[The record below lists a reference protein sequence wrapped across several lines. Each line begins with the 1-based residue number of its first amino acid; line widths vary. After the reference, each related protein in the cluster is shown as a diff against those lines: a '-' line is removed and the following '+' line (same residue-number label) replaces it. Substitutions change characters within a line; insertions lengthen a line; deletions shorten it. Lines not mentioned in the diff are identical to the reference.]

1 MNQSEN
7 IQELVAALSKAQGVM
22 KPAIFNKKNPHFKNK
37 YADFTSVMDAC
48 RMPLSSNGLSIM
60 QYCETVNDK
69 TILVTMLAHISG
81 QFIKSFFPLNPKSLD
96 SQAVGSAL
104 TYAKRYCLAAMIGVV
119 ADDDDDDAELA
130 TEIERQAPLPKKKIT
145 ASQVAEIKKLEDQ
158 LDKDSKDRF
167 YSWLN
172 TTYEV
177 KAIEDLPS
185 DSYIT
190 TVNNLEISIKYAAQ
204 QKAKGQ

>member
-48 RMPLSSNGLSIM
+48 RIPLSSNGLSIM

-69 TILVTMLAHISG
+69 TILVTMLAHTSG
-81 QFIKSFFPLNPKSLD
+81 QFIKSYFPLNPKSLD

-130 TEIERQAPLPKKKIT
+130 TEIEKQAPLPKKKIT
-145 ASQVAEIKKLEDQ
+145 ASQVMEIKKLEDQ

-172 TTYEV
+172 TTYDV
-177 KAIEDLPS
+177 KSIEDLPS

-204 QKAKGQ
+204 QKAKG